1 MSDLWTVPYGR
12 YEEAFKAIHSALSQ
26 IAAPPSGKRI
36 TKLAFAWNLGKTL
49 ATLEAYDGETLLFT
63 LSFSWNADGTLKEVS
78 RSDA

>member
-1 MSDLWTVPYGR
+1 MSVAYGR

-36 TKLAFAWNLGKTL
+36 TKLAFTWNSEGTL
-49 ATLEAYDGETLLFT
+49 ATLKAYDDGEALLFT
-63 LSFSWNADGTLKEVS
+63 LNFTWNADGTLKEVS